1 MKNKVAIVA
10 ANYYENI
17 TNDLVDGVKN
27 NLNESFDTSTYFVDG
42 AWEIIYKINDLSEND
57 SIDKFVAIGVIIKG
71 DTDHYEYISKGVV
84 DGLINLTIKN
94 NIYIAKCTANECS
107 LGCFHHIAA
116 ANSGSNGVAI
126 AKSLAKHS
134 QIGFNTKFQMK
145 ATKSFT
151 KARRTFIKN

>member
-27 NLNESFDTSTYFVDG
+27 NLNVSFDTNTYLVDG

-57 SIDKFVAIGVIIKG
+57 SINKFVAIGVIIKG

-94 NIYIAKCTANECS
+94 NIYIANCVLNV
-107 LGCFHHIAA
+107 LNIDQ
-116 ANSGSNGVAI
+116 AI
-126 AKSLAKHS
+126 ARTKGDKNKGIEAALALNNL
-134 QIGFNTKFQMK
+134 FV
-145 ATKSFT
+145 
-151 KARRTFIKN
+151 

>member
-17 TNDLVDGVKN
+17 TNDLVEGVKN
-27 NLNESFDTSTYFVDG
+27 NLNESFNTSTYLVDG
-42 AWEIIYKINDLSEND
+42 AWEIIYKINELSEND

-94 NIYIAKCTANECS
+94 NIYIANCVLNV
-107 LGCFHHIAA
+107 LNIDQ
-116 ANSGSNGVAI
+116 AI
-126 AKSLAKHS
+126 AR
-134 QIGFNTKFQMK
+134 TKGD
-145 ATKSFT
+145 
-151 KARRTFIKN
+151 KNKGIEAASALNNLFV

>member
-42 AWEIIYKINDLSEND
+42 AWEIIFKINDLSINE

-94 NIYIAKCTANECS
+94 NIYIANCVLNVFS
-107 LGCFHHIAA
+107 MDQ
-116 ANSGSNGVAI
+116 AI
-126 AKSLAKHS
+126 AR
-134 QIGFNTKFQMK
+134 TKG
-145 ATKSFT
+145 S
-151 KARRTFIKN
+151 KNKGIEAASALNNLFV

>member
-27 NLNESFDTSTYFVDG
+27 NLNESFNTSTYLVDG

-94 NIYIAKCTANECS
+94 NIYIANCVLNV
-107 LGCFHHIAA
+107 F
-116 ANSGSNGVAI
+116 NMDQAI
-126 AKSLAKHS
+126 ARTKGAKNKGIEAAS
-134 QIGFNTKFQMK
+134 ALNNLFV
-145 ATKSFT
+145 
-151 KARRTFIKN
+151 

>member
-1 MKNKVAIVA
+1 MKNILKLKNQKWDTYSMKNKVAIVA

-94 NIYIAKCTANECS
+94 NIYIANCVLNV
-107 LGCFHHIAA
+107 L
-116 ANSGSNGVAI
+116 NMDQAI
-126 AKSLAKHS
+126 ARTKDAKNKGIEAALALNNL
-134 QIGFNTKFQMK
+134 FV
-145 ATKSFT
+145 
-151 KARRTFIKN
+151 

>member
-27 NLNESFDTSTYFVDG
+27 NLNESFDASTYLVDG

-71 DTDHYEYISKGVV
+71 DTDHY
-84 DGLINLTIKN
+84 
-94 NIYIAKCTANECS
+94 
-107 LGCFHHIAA
+107 
-116 ANSGSNGVAI
+116 
-126 AKSLAKHS
+126 
-134 QIGFNTKFQMK
+134 
-145 ATKSFT
+145 
-151 KARRTFIKN
+151 

>member
-94 NIYIAKCTANECS
+94 NIYIANCVLNVLS
-107 LGCFHHIAA
+107 MYQSIARTKGSKNKGIEA
-116 ANSGSNGVAI
+116 A
-126 AKSLAKHS
+126 
-134 QIGFNTKFQMK
+134 
-145 ATKSFT
+145 
-151 KARRTFIKN
+151 

>member
-27 NLNESFDTSTYFVDG
+27 NLNESFNTSTYLVDG

-94 NIYIAKCTANECS
+94 NIYIANCVLNV
-107 LGCFHHIAA
+107 L
-116 ANSGSNGVAI
+116 NMDQAI
-126 AKSLAKHS
+126 ARTKGDKNKGIEAASALNLSLIH
-134 QIGFNTKFQMK
+134 I
-145 ATKSFT
+145 
-151 KARRTFIKN
+151 

>member
-27 NLNESFDTSTYFVDG
+27 NLNVSFDTNTYLVDG
-42 AWEIIYKINDLSEND
+42 AWEIIYKINDLSLND

-84 DGLINLTIKN
+84 DGLINLTIKTVS
-94 NIYIAKCTANECS
+94 YTHLRAHET
-107 LGCFHHIAA
+107 
-116 ANSGSNGVAI
+116 
-126 AKSLAKHS
+126 
-134 QIGFNTKFQMK
+134 
-145 ATKSFT
+145 
-151 KARRTFIKN
+151 R

>member
-27 NLNESFDTSTYFVDG
+27 NLNESFNTSTYLVDG

-94 NIYIAKCTANECS
+94 NIYIANCVLNV
-107 LGCFHHIAA
+107 LNI
-116 ANSGSNGVAI
+116 NQAI
-126 AKSLAKHS
+126 AR
-134 QIGFNTKFQMK
+134 TKGD
-145 ATKSFT
+145 
-151 KARRTFIKN
+151 KNKGIEAASALNNLFV

>member
-17 TNDLVDGVKN
+17 TNDLVDSVKN
-27 NLNESFDTSTYFVDG
+27 NLNVSFDTNTYLVDG
-42 AWEIIYKINDLSEND
+42 AWEIIYKINDLSLND

-94 NIYIAKCTANECS
+94 NIYIANCVLNV
-107 LGCFHHIAA
+107 L
-116 ANSGSNGVAI
+116 NMDQAI
-126 AKSLAKHS
+126 AR
-134 QIGFNTKFQMK
+134 TKG
-145 ATKSFT
+145 TKNKGIEAASALNNLFV
-151 KARRTFIKN
+151 

>member
-94 NIYIAKCTANECS
+94 NIYIANCVLNVLS
-107 LGCFHHIAA
+107 MDQ
-116 ANSGSNGVAI
+116 AI
-126 AKSLAKHS
+126 AR
-134 QIGFNTKFQMK
+134 TKGSENKGIEAASALNNLFV
-145 ATKSFT
+145 
-151 KARRTFIKN
+151 

>member
-1 MKNKVAIVA
+1 MKSKVAIVS

-17 TNDLVDGVKN
+17 TNDLVDGFKN
-27 NLNESFDTSTYFVDG
+27 NLNKSFDTSTYFVDG

-94 NIYIAKCTANECS
+94 NIYIANCVLNV
-107 LGCFHHIAA
+107 L
-116 ANSGSNGVAI
+116 NMDQAI
-126 AKSLAKHS
+126 ARTKGAKNKGIEAAS
-134 QIGFNTKFQMK
+134 ALNNLFV
-145 ATKSFT
+145 
-151 KARRTFIKN
+151 

>member
-27 NLNESFDTSTYFVDG
+27 NLNESFNTSTYLVDG
-42 AWEIIYKINDLSEND
+42 AWEIVYKINDLSEND

-71 DTDHYEYISKGVV
+71 DTDHYEYISQGVV

-94 NIYIAKCTANECS
+94 NIYIANCVLNV
-107 LGCFHHIAA
+107 L
-116 ANSGSNGVAI
+116 NMDQAI
-126 AKSLAKHS
+126 AR
-134 QIGFNTKFQMK
+134 TKG
-145 ATKSFT
+145 TKNKGIEAASALNNLFV
-151 KARRTFIKN
+151 

>member
-27 NLNESFDTSTYFVDG
+27 NLNESFNTSTYLVDG

-94 NIYIAKCTANECS
+94 NIYIANCVLNV
-107 LGCFHHIAA
+107 LNIDQ
-116 ANSGSNGVAI
+116 AI
-126 AKSLAKHS
+126 AR
-134 QIGFNTKFQMK
+134 TKG
-145 ATKSFT
+145 S
-151 KARRTFIKN
+151 KNKGIEAASALNNLFV